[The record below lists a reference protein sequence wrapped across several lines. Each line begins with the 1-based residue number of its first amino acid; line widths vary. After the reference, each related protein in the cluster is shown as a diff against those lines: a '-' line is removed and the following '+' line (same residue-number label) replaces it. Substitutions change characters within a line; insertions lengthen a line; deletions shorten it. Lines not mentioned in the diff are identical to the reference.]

1 MNRSLVFSVFLGAA
15 LVAAAVGGVR
25 VLAGPL
31 DPPGAPESTMP
42 TLSELGATLEGI
54 EQSLAAP
61 DPWAV
66 PPESNM
72 TRATSV
78 LLFVDGIEGSVAAS
92 GVEGAIAVLGF
103 SHSVVSPRDAASGL
117 PTGKRQ
123 HKPVVVT
130 KPVDKA
136 TPLLYQALV
145 FNQNISEITLVF
157 YQGTRERE
165 PQVYYTIKLENVSIG
180 SIESKSAHFEEVA
193 FYYQKITWTFED
205 GGITAEDDW
214 ESPVV

>member
-1 MNRSLVFSVFLGAA
+1 MNRSLVFPVFPGAA
-15 LVAAAVGGVR
+15 LVAAAVGGVG

-31 DPPGAPESTMP
+31 DPPGAPASTMP
-42 TLSELGATLEGI
+42 TLSELGASIEGI

-66 PPESNM
+66 PSERDM
-72 TRATSV
+72 ARATSV
-78 LLFVDGIEGSVAAS
+78 LLFVDGIEGSVDAS
-92 GVEGAIAVLGF
+92 GVEGAIAVRGF
-103 SHSVVSPRDAASGL
+103 THGVVSPRDAASGL

-123 HKPVVVT
+123 HKPFIIS
-130 KPVDKA
+130 KPVDKS
-136 TPLLYQALV
+136 TPLLYRALV
-145 FNQNISEITLVF
+145 TNQSISEVTLVF
-157 YQGTRERE
+157 YQVGSARIPE
-165 PQVYYTIKLENVSIG
+165 VYFTMLLENVSIG

-214 ESPVV
+214 ESPIS